1 MKNIF
6 RLLMFVGAVSFA
18 SCEDKSGLD
27 NWFDKP
33 EPVNT
38 LEVGITAGAVDVDGT
53 QIIEIG
59 PDNQWET
66 ITFSWTEALP
76 PTADYHITGYK
87 LKVNMSGGDSAD
99 YTTKVLSPDAR
110 SYTLSKRELY
120 KFMIANWGYHFGS
133 PTDMVVTVI
142 ADIDGGQFYFKPVV
156 TSFNFQLTPTE
167 IPALKFY
174 IVGEANPK
182 GTTAADGLPI
192 TMRNLDAFYQ
202 TGATDDGQDRLELK
216 PNSTFMISLQLDSE
230 YPAFVCGEKLDEAIE
245 GTPVSVDGYKLVY
258 VESAEEA
265 AKYDKFHTK
274 GEFAEGSHGSK
285 NSYAISI
292 EVDDMNEVL
301 GGNVYFGRYCTQ
313 SAWIVGDAVNGE
325 WSHVK
330 MNWDY
335 RRPEVVYR
343 QGHWYD
349 ITTTPNNQGAIKIH
363 GSNNWSDPSW
373 RPINHGANPLNDNRA
388 TSNSSGDPKWV
399 LPGGTDGYY
408 RFELNNAEMTISMLP
423 YEHSEEK

>member
-33 EPVNT
+33 ESVNT
-38 LEVGITAGAVDVDGT
+38 MELSLTAGAVDVDGT
-53 QIIEIG
+53 QIIEINQ
-59 PDNQWET
+59 DNQWDA

-76 PTADYHITGYK
+76 PTADYHITGYR
-87 LKVNMSGGDSAD
+87 LKVNVSGGEYEY
-99 YTTKVLSPDAR
+99 YTSEVLSPDTR
-110 SYTLSKRELY
+110 SYSLNKREMY
-120 KFMIANWGYHFGS
+120 KFMYANWGYHFGS
-133 PTDMVVTVI
+133 PTDMEATVI
-142 ADIDGGQFYFKPVV
+142 ADIDGGQFYYKPVI
-156 TSFNFQLTPTE
+156 TSIKFQLTPKE
-167 IPALKFY
+167 IPARQFY
-174 IVGEANPK
+174 IVGEANPN
-182 GTTAADGLPI
+182 GDTAADGLLI
-192 TMRNLDAFYQ
+192 TMRNLDTFYQ
-202 TGATDDGQDRLELK
+202 TGATDEGQNGLVLK
-216 PNSTFMISLQLDSE
+216 PNSTFIISLQLDSE
-230 YPAFVCGEKLDEAIE
+230 YPAFVCGEKLEGAIE
-245 GTPVSVDGYKLVY
+245 GTPVSVDGYKMVY
-258 VESAEEA
+258 VENAEEA

-274 GEFAEGSHGSK
+274 AEYAEGAHGVK
-285 NSYAISI
+285 NNYAISI
-292 EVDDMNEVL
+292 ENDDMSEIPTA
-301 GGNVYFGRYCTQ
+301 NVYFGRYCTQ

-373 RPINHGANPLNDNRA
+373 RPASHGANPLYDNRA
-388 TSNSSGDPKWV
+388 SSKSGGDPKWV
-399 LPGGTDGYY
+399 MPGGTDGYY

-423 YEHSEEK
+423 YEAHED